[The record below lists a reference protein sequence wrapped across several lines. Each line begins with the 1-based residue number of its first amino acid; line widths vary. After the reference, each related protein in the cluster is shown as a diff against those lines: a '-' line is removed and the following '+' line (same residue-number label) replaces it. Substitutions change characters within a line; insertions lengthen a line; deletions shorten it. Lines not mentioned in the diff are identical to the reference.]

1 MKKFISFILI
11 LALCIPLISP
21 ATAFAATT
29 IKLNKTKLEL
39 HEGESYTLKL
49 KGASGTVKWSSSKKS
64 VATVSSKGK
73 VKAVKEG
80 KATITATYKNKTYKC
95 AVTVISGKKAD
106 IIFTAFLTED
116 MSLEDYAKTFYGDNL
131 KILNIK
137 EYDDEHI
144 AVTIYETDR
153 LEMVKEIK
161 NNYKDYAISLI
172 ADDNLKGIF
181 TDVKT
186 DKLFKNIK
194 LYTDKEVFEN
204 TPFASVYAMIY
215 FGFASDIIQ
224 AINLIDPEDRICNIT
239 IIDNATGE
247 ILLSID

>member
-21 ATAFAATT
+21 ATASAAT

-49 KGASGTVKWSSSKKS
+49 KGASGTVKWSTSKKS
-64 VATVSSKGK
+64 VATVSSSGK

-106 IIFTAFLTED
+106 IILTAILID
-116 MSLEDYAKTFYGDNL
+116 NMSLEDYAANFYGSNL
-131 KILNIK
+131 KILDIK
-137 EYDDEHI
+137 KYDDEHI

-153 LEMVKEIK
+153 LQMVKEFK
-161 NNYKDYAISLI
+161 DNYKDFALSLI
-172 ADDNLKGIF
+172 SDDNLKDVF
-181 TDVKT
+181 NDVKT

-224 AINLIDPEDRICNIT
+224 AINLIDPEDRKCNLT
-239 IIDNATGE
+239 IIDNTTGE
-247 ILLSID
+247 ILLEF